1 MSNADKMRTPEVASA
16 CQVIKA
22 AVCKVLQTPITY
34 GFTYNAAT
42 KGTNLVHKSF

>member
-1 MSNADKMRTPEVASA
+1 MSNADKMRTPELASA

-22 AVCKVLQTPITY
+22 ACIKVLQTPVTF

-42 KGTNLVHKSF
+42 KGII